1 MIVWAKRYDMTSA
14 WTSLTPHK
22 DEVVRMIE
30 FTGRQCAWSV
40 GGEFCVVVGSAGALA
55 IFERWGKP

>member
-1 MIVWAKRYDMTSA
+1 MTSA